1 MNLFLNID
9 DTEPSNKFFVCDSC
23 NTFTTFQNLNC
34 ACGKPPSRKPKNLDS
49 ESKGNSSSTSV
60 DGQNGVFVSE
70 NVSIFMV
77 FDDLKIVP
85 SSLVTSLEMLNEL
98 GSSDL
103 TQVEEVTTNISKQ
116 EVIVLYCIVF
126 CLMCIY
132 LTTHRPYNDIFFLAY
147 RILSCLMCI
156 NLHVM

>member
-1 MNLFLNID
+1 MNLLLNID
-9 DTEPSNKFFVCDSC
+9 DIEPSSKFFVCDSC
-23 NTFTTFQNLNC
+23 NTFTTFQNLDC
-34 ACGKPPSRKPKNLDS
+34 TCGYLTTKLPKNLDS

-85 SSLVTSLEMLNEL
+85 SSLVTSLEMLNEF

-103 TQVEEVTTNISKQ
+103 TSDLTDGLRDHLNVPYQESTFLKVPKQ
-116 EVIVLYCIVF
+116 ES
-126 CLMCIY
+126 
-132 LTTHRPYNDIFFLAY
+132 T
-147 RILSCLMCI
+147 
-156 NLHVM
+156 

>member
-1 MNLFLNID
+1 MHDVWNNLVCKQMLLHPRNPCELLCMNLLLNID
-9 DTEPSNKFFVCDSC
+9 DIEPSSKFFVCDSC
-23 NTFTTFQNLNC
+23 NTFTTFQNLDC
-34 ACGKPPSRKPKNLDS
+34 TCGYLTTKLPKNLDS

-116 EVIVLYCIVF
+116 EMLNLLKYT
-126 CLMCIY
+126 
-132 LTTHRPYNDIFFLAY
+132 LTSHD
-147 RILSCLMCI
+147 S
-156 NLHVM
+156 